1 MSSLEERTG
10 NVRAKRSAVLQSAER
25 AVGRECITPQN
36 KHIWYISR
44 GTSRQKSSNRVH
56 RGPARSGKPPPGAR
70 ESFDLDFCCRWVDR
84 LMPAP
89 TWHQTRRRRND
100 SPPWFC
106 PVFRQCGGELYYRWR
121 PAWRRWRPCSLPPS
135 TTRSPRPLVN
145 SSLGIV
151 AESTINGQ
159 STLKENKSI

>member
-1 MSSLEERTG
+1 LNASVCKLNMSSLEERTG

-106 PVFRQCGGELYYRWR
+106 PAIQIWQHFTSFNPLKHEGKGALYA
-121 PAWRRWRPCSLPPS
+121 PPPTLPFFLPV
-135 TTRSPRPLVN
+135 TQNYHKAPIP
-145 SSLGIV
+145 
-151 AESTINGQ
+151 
-159 STLKENKSI
+159 